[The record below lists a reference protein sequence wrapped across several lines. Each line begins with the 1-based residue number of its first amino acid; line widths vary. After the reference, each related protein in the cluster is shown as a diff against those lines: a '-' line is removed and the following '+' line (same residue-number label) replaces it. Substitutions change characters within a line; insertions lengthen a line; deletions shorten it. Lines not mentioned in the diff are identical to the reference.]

1 MTAVHRGSALRSL
14 AVSLAGVRSGRAD
27 TFLTIEIGAH
37 TFDYKMGAVEIDGT
51 GETHYGA
58 AGLKTAHE
66 AVACSWRSDNPDG
79 FHKRLWGCLDLAVA
93 EARRHSEANQGPCD
107 PWRSQEGE
115 LMSAAKWWKRRNF
128 DG

>member
-79 FHKRLWGCLDLAVA
+79 FHKRLWGVWI
-93 EARRHSEANQGPCD
+93 
-107 PWRSQEGE
+107 WRSPRLGDT
-115 LMSAAKWWKRRNF
+115 RRLTRVLVIL
-128 DG
+128 GVPRRGS